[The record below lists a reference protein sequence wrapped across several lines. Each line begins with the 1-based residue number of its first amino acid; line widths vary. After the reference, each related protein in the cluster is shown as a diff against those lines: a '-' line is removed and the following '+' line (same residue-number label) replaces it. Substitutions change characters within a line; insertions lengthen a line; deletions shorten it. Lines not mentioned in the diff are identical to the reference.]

1 MNKRISEKSRKTNE
15 TNVEVRVDLDG
26 SGKSEINTG
35 IGFFDHMLDLF
46 AFHSRC
52 DLKVKAEGDLNVCDH
67 HTIEDIGITL
77 GQAFKEAISDKNGIN
92 RYGTFYV
99 PMDET
104 LAFVSLDISNRPFV
118 VFDCEFKREKVGEMA
133 TEMVVE
139 FFRAFAF
146 NAGITLHLKVL
157 YGENDHH
164 KIEALFKAFGRALK
178 EAKYVNEENGLPS
191 TKGKL

>member
-1 MNKRISEKSRKTNE
+1 
-15 TNVEVRVDLDG
+15 
-26 SGKSEINTG
+26 
-35 IGFFDHMLDLF
+35 
-46 AFHSRC
+46 
-52 DLKVKAEGDLNVCDH
+52 
-67 HTIEDIGITL
+67 
-77 GQAFKEAISDKNGIN
+77 
-92 RYGTFYV
+92 
-99 PMDET
+99 MDET
-104 LAFVSLDISNRPFV
+104 LALVSLDISNRPFV

-178 EAKYVNEENGLPS
+178 EAKFVSVFCQRCQNHHKIFHRYHLP
-191 TKGKL
+191 TGQ